1 MIRRL
6 CTVVALVMTVAG
18 LSGCQDRQRGSS
30 VVAYV
35 ALGDSYTAAPLIG
48 APDGDDG
55 CGRSTNNYPH
65 QLAEVHYLALDDL
78 SCSGATSEHG
88 EQQQQT
94 PQGKLHEPQFSAL
107 SRGTE
112 LVTVRI
118 GANDFNLIGRVVI
131 DCVELTA
138 RRPEGSPCTD
148 ADADAGDQGVRAVL
162 DDLGLRLVDYL
173 GRVQD
178 EAPEAELVVIGYPQI
193 FPAEVACEQLPLDRG
208 DLTWARGLVEGV
220 NAALESAAA
229 QTEARFVDTYEATA
243 GHDICGAEPWIAG
256 ATVPAGR
263 AGQPWHP
270 YPEEQALVAK
280 LVGDVID

>member
-1 MIRRL
+1 MLRRL
-6 CTVVALVMTVAG
+6 CTVAALVIGVAG
-18 LSGCQDRQRGSS
+18 PSGCQDRQRGGS

-55 CGRSTNNYPH
+55 CVRSINNYPH
-65 QLAEVHYLALDDL
+65 RLAEEHHLALDDL

-88 EQQQQT
+88 EQPQQT
-94 PQGKLHEPQFSAL
+94 PQGTLHDPQFSAL
-107 SRGTE
+107 SEGTE

-138 RRPEGSPCTD
+138 REPEGSPCTD
-148 ADADAGDQGVRAVL
+148 ADAEAGDQGVRAAL
-162 DDLGLRLVDYL
+162 DDLVPRLVDYL
-173 GRVQD
+173 DRVR
-178 EAPEAELVVIGYPQI
+178 EKAPEAEVVVIGYPQI
-193 FPAEVACEQLPLDRG
+193 FPAEVACEQLPLDPA
-208 DLTWARGLVEGV
+208 DLPWARGLVEGI
-220 NAALESAAA
+220 NEALERAAA
-229 QTEARFVDTYEATA
+229 QTDTTFVDTYEATA

-263 AGQPWHP
+263 SGQPWHP
-270 YPEEQALVAK
+270 YPEEQALVAE
-280 LVGDVID
+280 LVGDVVD